1 MLIIL
6 IAIIAL
12 IALILSIISITKG
25 CDSFKNTDTDTIKL
39 FHWNI
44 HYNCFIEKNGNCDY
58 KNNKNV
64 KQKIMEKYFKDIDFA
79 NLIQFEENEV
89 NNKKFKKFKLINPL
103 IEHINCSNNC
113 EYSSILQKCGKH
125 NTPLNLVYNSKKW
138 KLLGSSQ
145 NCVGANSTNVDSR
158 PFIVGKFEST
168 KNKQNVI
175 IYVVCVYMQHPWDLD
190 PQTTL
195 LQIKKSL
202 RTLNFVSDK
211 DKLIFMSDT
220 NLLGSEDNAQV
231 FSDIEDRSNNM
242 TLQQYF
248 LNEYIAYELGI
259 NSKINQ
265 YSTSN
270 KIKTCCNDST
280 GFKYDYDRIFTNFG
294 KPPKFST
301 VVSKYDLETPKYTK
315 DTQGK
320 EVRTVTYTNEMHRP
334 LIYEIY
340 Y

>member
-89 NNKKFKKFKLINPL
+89 SNKKFKLINPP

-138 KLLGSSQ
+138 KLHGCSQ
-145 NCVGANSTNVDSR
+145 KICLEANSTDVDSR
-158 PFIVGKFEST
+158 PFIVGKFES
-168 KNKQNVI
+168 KNKPNVI
-175 IYVVCVYMQHPWDLD
+175 LYVVCVYMQHPWDLD
-190 PQTTL
+190 PIKTL
-195 LQIKKSL
+195 SYIKSSL
-202 RTLNFVSDK
+202 NTLNFDGNK

-231 FSDIEDRSNNM
+231 FSSIDNRSNNM
-242 TLQQYF
+242 SQQQYF
-248 LNEYIAYELGI
+248 LNEYIAYKLGI

-265 YSTSN
+265 YFTSN

-294 KPPKFST
+294 KPKLTT
-301 VVSKYDLETPKYTK
+301 VVSKNDLEKPKCTK

-320 EVRTVTYTNEMHRP
+320 EVCTVTYTNEMHRP